1 MSYIEDIDETRDRV
15 MEIMA
20 NYNDEILVAQKKK
33 KRRYERDD
41 DGWTTV
47 VRK

>member
-1 MSYIEDIDETRDRV
+1 
-15 MEIMA
+15 MEIMN

-33 KRRYERDD
+33 KRRYERED
-41 DGWTTV
+41 DGWNKV